1 MKRHVRE
8 VFYGLSKFCKTPNS
22 NTIIYGHH
30 MGDNTMFDVLEKYL
44 KQSYFDQHQ
53 NIQYDT
59 KYGKYQLQVLVH
71 IALLRKITIYKQ
83 ILKHHLNF
91 NIL

>member
-1 MKRHVRE
+1 MDYRNSV
-8 VFYGLSKFCKTPNS
+8 KTPNS